1 MSEIAA
7 PGTGQAPRTA
17 GPVSRTRGGRPLFR
31 RLAVA
36 AHVAQVHPPQAGHRG
51 RGGCWRCSTCSPPS
65 ASSSPPTTSS
75 STTRNSCSCGR
86 SRSASATKTAGGCAR
101 SCTTCRRWWTARRSA
116 ACTRRT
122 RRTRHYLRFF
132 VHGDPYKLWG
142 IWEADLRLVG
152 VRGGRILPVRHPTSW
167 AATCTRA
174 PSTPG
179 RISLS
184 IGLVGVFL
192 SFVLGCTMGGISG
205 YYGGK
210 PDMVIQRGIEILIS
224 LPTIPLWMALSAA
237 LPTHWGTLKTYF
249 AITIILSMFGWAG
262 LARVVRG
269 KLLELRPTSRDF
281 VDRGAGGRQR
291 RGQDRRP
298 APAAVVHELPD
309 REPDPGGAL
318 HDPGREPR
326 LSFLGLGLRPP
337 VVSWGTL
344 LQDAQNVHA
353 VLLHPW
359 LLIPGLFVVV
369 AVLAFKLPRRRPPRR
384 RRPLQVART
393 GARVRG
399 CGRAGA
405 ISRYWGW

>member
-1 MSEIAA
+1 MSEVAA

-17 GPVSRTRGGRPLFR
+17 GPVSRTAEDDRYFVASQWQLMWRKFTRHKLAIAGGAVLAVFYLFAAFSEFFASHDILKHNAEFVFMRPQQIRFGDENGWGLRPFVYDVQKVVDRKAFR
-31 RLAVA
+31 RVYKED
-36 AHVAQVHPPQAGHRG
+36 PEI
-51 RGGCWRCSTCSPPS
+51 
-65 ASSSPPTTSS
+65 
-75 STTRNSCSCGR
+75 
-86 SRSASATKTAGGCAR
+86 
-101 SCTTCRRWWTARRSA
+101 
-116 ACTRRT
+116 
-122 RRTRHYLRFF
+122 RHYIRFF

-142 IWEADLRLVG
+142 IWEADLRLFG
-152 VRGGRILPVRHPTSW
+152 VEEGAFYPFGTDKLGRDLYSRTVY
-167 AATCTRA
+167 A
-174 PSTPG
+174 G

-210 PDMVIQRGIEILIS
+210 TDMVIQRGIEILIS

-269 KLLELRPTSRDF
+269 KLLELRQQDF
-281 VDRGAGGRQR
+281 VTAARVAGRGEGKI
-291 RGQDRRP
+291 
-298 APAAVVHELPD
+298 V
-309 REPDPGGAL
+309 AL
-318 HDPGREPR
+318 HLLPSFMSYLIVSLTLAVPYMILGETA

-369 AVLAFKLPRRRPPRR
+369 AVLAFNFLGDGLRDAADPYK
-384 RRPLQVART
+384 
-393 GARVRG
+393 
-399 CGRAGA
+399 
-405 ISRYWGW
+405 